1 MTDTE
6 RKLRDHGIPAKVESS
21 DEDDLESSPLPSPTT
36 ARARMGGSSP
46 AGLHETAP
54 TGPLNQPDGKDRSSV
69 PGYNLEIDD
78 LDSFAYM

>member
-36 ARARMGGSSP
+36 ARACMDLSSP

-54 TGPLNQPDGKDRSSV
+54 TGPLNQTDSKDRSSV